1 MTDISYKVDSDGVAI
16 ITWDL
21 ENRSMNVLN
30 AQSVNEYR
38 DIVEKLVKD
47 DQVKGI
53 IIASAKE
60 AFIAINASLAL
71 AIIIPFT

>member
-16 ITWDL
+16 VTWDL

-38 DIVEKLVKD
+38 DIV
-47 DQVKGI
+47 
-53 IIASAKE
+53 
-60 AFIAINASLAL
+60 
-71 AIIIPFT
+71 

>member
-16 ITWDL
+16 VTWDL

-47 DQVKGI
+47 DQRR
-53 IIASAKE
+53 
-60 AFIAINASLAL
+60 L
-71 AIIIPFT
+71 